1 MISTTWKAAPVRR
14 LVAVAITAIL
24 STALT
29 SGGAA
34 AEPTYSFDRTPGK
47 LPKSVVPL
55 TYTIELAPDPESPA
69 LPGVETIDIEGREP
83 TTRLTLNAVD
93 TTFESASIDGDAQH
107 AEVTLDAASETATL
121 GFAEP
126 LAAGTNRLRISFT
139 ARINTFGA
147 GLFRVDYPTAD
158 GMRRLL
164 SSQLEPADARRIFP
178 C

>member
-34 AEPTYSFDRTPGK
+34 AEPTYSFDRAPGK

-55 TYTIELAPDPESPA
+55 SYTIELSPDPENPA
-69 LPGVETIDIEGREP
+69 LPGFEAIDIEVRES
-83 TTRLTLNAVD
+83 TTRLTLNAVN
-93 TTFESASIDGDAQH
+93 TTFESATIDGDVQH
-107 AEVTLDAASETATL
+107 ADVALDAASETATL
-121 GFAEP
+121 SFPEP
-126 LAAGTNRLRISFT
+126 LAAGPHRLRISFT
-139 ARINTFGA
+139 ARINTFAA

-158 GMRRLL
+158 GMKRLL